1 MSKETARPFSNYPR
15 RTKGSKWAEENR
27 KKASLLSDEERAEL
41 FRSGLV
47 RLYAKGKKEP
57 VRS

>member
-1 MSKETARPFSNYPR
+1 MSKEEEKSFSNYPR
-15 RTKGSKWAEENR
+15 QTKGRKWAEENR

-41 FRSGLV
+41 FRTGVL
-47 RLYAKGKKEP
+47 RLYGKGTKEP

>member
-1 MSKETARPFSNYPR
+1 MSREKAKSFSNYPR
-15 RTKGSKWAEENR
+15 QTKGSKWAEENR
-27 KKASLLSDEERAEL
+27 KKASLLSDKERAEL

-47 RLYAKGKKEP
+47 RLYGKGTKEP

>member
-1 MSKETARPFSNYPR
+1 MVKPFSSYPR
-15 RTKGSKWAEENR
+15 HTKGSKWAEESR

-41 FRSGLV
+41 LRSGLV
-47 RLYAKGKKEP
+47 RLYAKGTKEP